1 MTMMMRLTCELAV
14 GDGYLLMKTALTTCK
29 TNERLLLIMYL
40 VVDCSVIIKPC
51 LHDTTGLTAGCIV

>member
-40 VVDCSVIIKPC
+40 YSC
-51 LHDTTGLTAGCIV
+51 